1 MPPITQTISS
11 IRTNTPVSVSSPSEF
26 VPIPRSLIERNFND
40 HQQNEYI
47 NKAMKHIKSIRP
59 AINEDYFLSG
69 PTYQK
74 LYRINKFLYD
84 NNLAN
89 ATTNLT
95 KGIYGG
101 GKTKKRKWSLKYKRS
116 INCKKP
122 KGFSQKQYCKRVNKT
137 RRKTNKK
144 MKGRGSSPSK
154 MKFLREIEEELINE
168 ELGDS
173 FFRQRSDAA
182 DDGSDVGSV
191 DDKKS
196 IPTTTASTP
205 PPSPPIPRRYER
217 VGPSDVKVVKPL
229 DIIPRK
235 LTSHEEVAL
244 ENGLEYWPYSA
255 GPLEGALP
263 IPVPARAIDQPNFY
277 SLAPITTPHQ
287 RQFEHDS
294 SKPITVATDINRRIR
309 EEPTGQNGYLQ
320 LTPSD
325 LALLQ
330 DEIKYAP
337 IRQAEE
343 DQEYARSVQRRQERN
358 FINQD
363 EEYARRVQNE
373 LDGNTRRQT
382 RCRGRRC
389 TISGGKRVNKTRRK
403 K

>member
-1 MPPITQTISS
+1 MADNSPDTTIESLDGQMQPVAGIDPILHNLDDIHYLDPPMLHNDQPSDVSS
-11 IRTNTPVSVSSPSEF
+11 DFSGLSFTTEIEDDLLNASNNTTNESVSF
-26 VPIPRSLIERNFND
+26 NAGRKSLKKKR
-40 HQQNEYI
+40 
-47 NKAMKHIKSIRP
+47 
-59 AINEDYFLSG
+59 
-69 PTYQK
+69 
-74 LYRINKFLYD
+74 
-84 NNLAN
+84 
-89 ATTNLT
+89 
-95 KGIYGG
+95 
-101 GKTKKRKWSLKYKRS
+101 KTKKRKSLK
-116 INCKKP
+116 KK
-122 KGFSQKQYCKRVNKT
+122 

-205 PPSPPIPRRYER
+205 PPSPPIPRYKR
-217 VGPSDVKVVKPL
+217 VGPSDVKVEKPL
-229 DIIPRK
+229 DVIPRP

-244 ENGLEYWPYSA
+244 ENGLEYWPHSA

-263 IPVPARAIDQPNFY
+263 IPVPARAIDEPSFY
-277 SLAPITTPHQ
+277 SLAPITTPNQ
-287 RQFEHDS
+287 RRFEHDS
-294 SKPITVATDINRRIR
+294 SNPITVATEINRRIR
-309 EEPTGQNGYLQ
+309 EEPTGERGQIGYLQ

-343 DQEYARSVQRRQERN
+343 DEEYARRVQRRQERN

-389 TISGGKRVNKTRRK
+389 TISGGKRKTKKRKSLKKRRK
-403 K
+403 TKRKGG